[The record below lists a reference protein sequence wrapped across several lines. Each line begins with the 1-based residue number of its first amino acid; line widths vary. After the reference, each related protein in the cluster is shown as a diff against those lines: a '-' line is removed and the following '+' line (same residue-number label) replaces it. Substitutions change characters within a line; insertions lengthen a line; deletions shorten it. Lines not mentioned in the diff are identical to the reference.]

1 MKRVI
6 ALSILVGMMT
16 SCKKDKNEETVTPP
30 AVTEGSVYVLNE
42 GNFMGNN
49 ASITF
54 IDGSGTVTADPYFDA
69 NGVSLGDVLQ
79 SMVISNDKVFAVLN
93 NSNKVEVFNVSNFAN
108 VGTISSVDYPRY
120 IVDGGNGKLY
130 LSSGSM
136 AGNVIVINPSTMSIE
151 ATIPVGNGPDRMLV
165 ENGKLFVCNSGGW
178 STDNTVSVIDLNTN
192 AVVETI
198 TVGDRPAD
206 IAADETGD
214 IWVLCSGETLYD
226 ENWNV
231 IGDSDAKLVAID
243 GTSMDV
249 SGTETVGVN
258 GDHPK
263 LLEIGADGSTIYY
276 INENVYALNINDGE
290 MPGDVFITGDFN
302 SLDARSN
309 GEIWLSSV
317 SDFVNA
323 SSIYRYSSSGVLQN
337 TYTAGIGSNGVYFK

>member
-6 ALSILVGMMT
+6 VLSVFVGLMS
-16 SCKKDKNEETVTPP
+16 SCRKDKNEETTTPP
-30 AVTEGSVYVLNE
+30 VVTEGSVYVMNE

-54 IDGSGTVTADPYFDA
+54 INGSGEVANDPYFDA

-79 SMVISNDKVFAVLN
+79 SMVISNEKVFAVLN
-93 NSNKVEVFNVSNFAN
+93 NSNKVEVFNVSSFTN
-108 VGTISSVDYPRY
+108 VGTISPVDYP
-120 IVDGGNGKLY
+120 N
-130 LSSGSM
+130 
-136 AGNVIVINPSTMSIE
+136 MSIE

-198 TVGDRPAD
+198 TVSDRPAD
-206 IAADETGD
+206 IAADGTGD

-231 IGDSDAKLVAID
+231 IGDSDAKLAVID
-243 GTSMDV
+243 GTTLDV
-249 SGTETVGVN
+249 DGSETVGVN
-258 GDHPK
+258 GDHPR

-276 INENVYALNINDGE
+276 INENLYSLNINDGE
-290 MPGDVFITGDFN
+290 LPGDVFISGDFN
-302 SLDARSN
+302 SLDARNN

-317 SDFVNA
+317 TDFVNA

-337 TYTAGIGSNGVYFK
+337 TYTAGIGANGVYFK

>member
-1 MKRVI
+1 MKKVI
-6 ALSILVGMMT
+6 VLSVFVGLMS
-16 SCKKDKNEETVTPP
+16 SCKKDKNEETITPP
-30 AVTEGSVYVLNE
+30 VVSEGSVYVMNE

-54 IDGSGTVTADPYFDA
+54 INGSGEVTNDPYFDA

-79 SMVISNDKVFAVLN
+79 SMVISNEKVFAVLN
-93 NSNKVEVFNVSNFAN
+93 NSNKVEVFNVSNFTN
-108 VGTISSVDYPRY
+108 VGTISPVDYPRY

-178 STDNTVSVIDLNTN
+178 STDNTVSVIDLTTN

-198 TVGDRPAD
+198 TVSDRPAD
-206 IAADETGD
+206 IAADGTGD

-231 IGDSDAKLVAID
+231 IGDSDAKLAVID

-249 SGTETVGVN
+249 AGTETIGVN

-263 LLEIGADGSTIYY
+263 LLEIGTDGSTIYY
-276 INENVYALNINDGE
+276 INENVYSLNINDGE
-290 MPGDVFITGDFN
+290 LPGDVFISGDFN
-302 SLDARSN
+302 SLDARNN

-317 SDFVNA
+317 TDFVNA

-337 TYTAGIGSNGVYFK
+337 TYTAGIGSNGVYFR